1 MNSALFFPKIKKGET
16 AVAEF
21 MIQFF
26 ICNIFISIIIGIL
39 LLAKRLLKNSLTSRM
54 QYNLWYLLLSLL
66 AVPFIPVQPI
76 RFLQIFAWFGNFK
89 NASSSPIGDMIN
101 ATAPT
106 NQSVT
111 ANWMNDFSISVSR
124 RTPSTIGLILF
135 ILWCIGTFIM
145 ILLITKSMLRFH
157 NMKNSALPLQ
167 NPAVRTLYYECLDE
181 MHIKKPIPIYSTAFL
196 KSPIIAGLLKPCIY
210 MPIHLISD
218 YNANDIKYML
228 MHELAHYK
236 HKDALANYF
245 MNIIGILYWF
255 HPLVWYSL
263 KEMKNDREVACDTS
277 VLKLLDEGDYEDYG
291 NTLINFAEKV
301 SLTPFPFSTG
311 ISGNMKQM
319 QKRILNIANYH
330 PASFRKTLHSAAL
343 YIIIAFLLLGTA
355 PFLSTQASE
364 NNRYYFN
371 ETNHTVTY
379 INLNDAFEGYNGSF
393 VLYDAAEDSWQIY
406 NKEYATARISPAS
419 TFKIYSALFSLESG
433 IISPEQS
440 LIPWNGQNYM
450 YDLWNADQTLESAM
464 QNSVTWY
471 FQALDQ
477 QSSLPSIK
485 EYVKEIGYGNQL
497 VEGDISSYWIN
508 SALKISPVEQVE
520 MLTKL
525 YYNQFG
531 FTPENIKAVKDSIR
545 LYSMDEGILSGKT
558 GTEEIDGLNTSGW
571 FIGYVER
578 DNHTYFFATNI
589 QSDKLASGPLAT
601 ELTFSILSDLNLWNT
616 YQE

>member
-1 MNSALFFPKIKKGET
+1 M
-16 AVAEF
+16 AEF

>member
-1 MNSALFFPKIKKGET
+1 M
-16 AVAEF
+16 AEF

-54 QYNLWYLLLSLL
+54 QYNLWYLLLGLL

-76 RFLQIFAWFGNFK
+76 RFLQIFAWFRNFK

-101 ATAPT
+101 ETAPT

-135 ILWCIGTFIM
+135 ILWCIGIFIM

-228 MHELAHYK
+228 MHELGHYK

-245 MNIIGILYWF
+245 MNIIGVLYWF

-371 ETNHTVTY
+371 EANHTVTY
-379 INLNDAFEGYNGSF
+379 IDLNDVFEGYNGSF

>member
-1 MNSALFFPKIKKGET
+1 M
-16 AVAEF
+16 AEF

-135 ILWCIGTFIM
+135 ILWCIGIFIM

-210 MPIHLISD
+210 MPIHLLSD

-245 MNIIGILYWF
+245 MNIIGVLYWF

-364 NNRYYFN
+364 NNHYYFN